1 METVNVHEAKTHF
14 SRPGARR
21 SKMEKHND
29 PASDLVLGIN
39 GLGRIGKLTLW
50 HHVGRRF
57 FRQIVVNLGRRAGT
71 RLADIADYIERDST
85 YGALH
90 TYLYG
95 YRARPLITDL
105 DEESGTLRIDGI
117 PVRLLREQRNPA
129 EIGWADHD
137 VRLVVDTTGRFLDP
151 TLAGDAP
158 GGSLRGHLDSGAEK
172 VIVSAPFK
180 IKAKGAPMPAD
191 AVTTV
196 MGINAHHFDPRRHRV
211 VSNASCTTTCLAHM
225 IRPLLNHFGARRI
238 LSASMAT
245 VHAATGSQQVL
256 DRLPGSGKSDLRK
269 NRSIL
274 NNIILTTT
282 GAAKALSLV
291 IPEMASIG
299 FIAES
304 VRIPTSSGSL
314 IILVLNLQE
323 DPATEPIRAGL
334 IKGIYRRA
342 AAEDL
347 NGYLHY
353 SDRQSVSVDIVGA
366 PRAATLIEGHETH
379 TRTAEICLDLKQA
392 AGIDPRVVEAL
403 GNTVLRIPV
412 TQAVIYGWY
421 DNEMGSYVNLLGDR
435 TVSVAEQL

>member
-1 METVNVHEAKTHF
+1 
-14 SRPGARR
+14 
-21 SKMEKHND
+21 MEKQGAD
-29 PASDLVLGIN
+29 SDLVLGIN

-50 HHVGRRF
+50 HHIGRRF
-57 FRQIVVNLGRRAGT
+57 FGKIVVNLGRKVGT
-71 RLADIADYIERDST
+71 GLADIAEYIERDST

-95 YRARPLITDL
+95 HLARPLITDL
-105 DEESGTLRIDGI
+105 NEESGTLRIDGI
-117 PVRLLREQRNPA
+117 PVHLLREQRDPA

-151 TLAGDAP
+151 TLGGDAP
-158 GGSLRGHLDSGAEK
+158 GGALRGHLDSGAEK
-172 VIVSAPFK
+172 VILSAPFR
-180 IKAKGAPMPAD
+180 IKAKGASMPAD

-196 MGINAHHFDPRRHRV
+196 MGVNAHQYDPRRHRL

-225 IRPLLNHFGARRI
+225 IKPLLNHFGARRI

-256 DRLPGSGKSDLRK
+256 DRMPGNGKTDLRK

-291 IPEMASIG
+291 IPEMANIG

-304 VRIPTSSGSL
+304 VRVPTSSGSL

-323 DPATEPIRAGL
+323 EPAGEPIRAL
-334 IKGIYRRA
+334 IIKNVYRQA
-342 AAEDL
+342 MADDP

-353 SDRQSVSVDIVGA
+353 TDKQNVSVDIIGA
-366 PRAATLIEGHETH
+366 PRAAAVIEGHEIH
-379 TRTAEICLDLKQA
+379 TRTAEICIDLKQT
-392 AGIDPRVVEAL
+392 AGLDAKVVEAL
-403 GNTVLRIPV
+403 PDTLLRIPV

-421 DNEMGSYVNLLGDR
+421 DNEMASYVSLLGDR
-435 TVSVAEQL
+435 TVSIAEQL